1 MKVQRV
7 PEPASYA
14 VAAHVVV
21 ISEHGVSAI
30 VGADWRE
37 RLKNRLQFGVR
48 ITTAV
53 DEVAR
58 QEQEIGF
65 QFGKLLQHAHPP

>member
-1 MKVQRV
+1 M
-7 PEPASYA
+7 
-14 VAAHVVV
+14 VV
-21 ISEHGVSAI
+21 ISEHGVSAK